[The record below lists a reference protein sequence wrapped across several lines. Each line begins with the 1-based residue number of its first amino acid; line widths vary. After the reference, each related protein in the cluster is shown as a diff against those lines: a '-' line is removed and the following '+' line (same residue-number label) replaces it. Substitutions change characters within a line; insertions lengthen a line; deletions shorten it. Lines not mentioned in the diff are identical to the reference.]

1 MLDLRTFIDDEPF
14 EMVWIDG
21 TILKIGLISQ
31 KVLRT
36 MTDAVSVSKN
46 AKETIDMSNK
56 IVLMILN
63 NNQNGLVFKLDDIE
77 EKLTTEMV
85 TAIITDYSQ
94 YVSKKLGE

>member
-1 MLDLRTFIDDEPF
+1 MLDLRRFIDNDPF

-21 TILKIGLISQ
+21 TVLKIGLISQ

-63 NNQNGLVFKLDDIE
+63 NNQNGLVFNLNVRNSPIF
-77 EKLTTEMV
+77 
-85 TAIITDYSQ
+85 
-94 YVSKKLGE
+94 